1 MDTSPNQADSDL
13 PTPLD
18 WLAAGQEVGEGRYC
32 LRRKLGQGCSGV
44 VWLVWDQ
51 QLREL
56 AALKFLWPQIVSSPG
71 AMARWRREMLGARK
85 LSHPSI
91 ARIHDLCEAPG
102 QWPFAVMEY
111 VDGSA
116 MVAVPLPNTHGLWT
130 WREVVPWLRELCA
143 ALDYAHSQGVI
154 HRNLKP
160 SNLLFTNA
168 RRLKLADA
176 GLANLVPGEAIH
188 YLSPQQLEDCEPHI
202 TDDVY
207 SVGAIL
213 YQALTSQ
220 PPFHTG
226 DIAFQIRQTRP
237 LTVEERLLEL
247 GLENEFPADA
257 SALMMSCLAKDPGQ
271 RPQSI
276 RVILE
281 WLECAPTLAQPSPL
295 ESEALEVPSRA
306 PRGFRRTILTGGL
319 VLAMLLAGGVLWRD
333 WKTRSASPLSSPA
346 DTITEDAATEVEPAL
361 QEDSKSAGPV
371 NAKTPSAKAKAA
383 PAFSL
388 AGHSATVHAVAF
400 SPDGRWIISGSADQ
414 TIRIWDSETGRLKQ
428 TLQSGSGK
436 IYTLAIARNGRV
448 LASGG
453 EAGAIQIWDLATGD
467 LVRKIAGHQGAIH
480 ALVFSS
486 EGTRLYSAGDDKK
499 LRGWQPQNGALEI
512 TFQGHS
518 AAVLALALSPDG
530 RTLASGGA
538 DRAILLWDLR
548 TRSLNRMLSG
558 HGDAVHAVAFS
569 NDGQALVSASRDHA
583 IYWWDPPTGT
593 TKRSIKW
600 HQETAEALAFSPD
613 GSTLA
618 AGCKRRAVHLFELPL
633 SQQKKRQLLSAHT
646 GPVYAIAFSPDG
658 QWLASGGAD
667 ATVNVWRMSSARNFH

>member
-1 MDTSPNQADSDL
+1 MDVPPNQANSDL

-32 LRRKLGQGCSGV
+32 FRRKLGQGCAGV
-44 VWLVWDQ
+44 VWLAWDQ

-85 LSHPSI
+85 LSHPNI

-111 VDGSA
+111 VEGSDIA
-116 MVAVPLPNTHGLWT
+116 AVALPNTHGLWT

-168 RRLKLADA
+168 RRLKLADS

-188 YLSPQQLEDCEPHI
+188 YLSPRQLEDCEPHI

-220 PPFHTG
+220 PPFHSG

-237 LTVEERLLEL
+237 LTIEERLLEL

-257 SALMMSCLAKDPGQ
+257 SALVMSCLAKDPGQ

-276 RVILE
+276 GAILD
-281 WLECAPTLAQPSPL
+281 WLECDPGLAQPSPP
-295 ESEALEVPSRA
+295 EPEALPVPIRA
-306 PRGFRRTILTGGL
+306 PRNFRGTIITGGL
-319 VLAMLLAGGVLWRD
+319 VLAMLLAGGALWHG
-333 WKTRSASPLSSPA
+333 WKTRSVPPLLSPPE
-346 DTITEDAATEVEPAL
+346 TTTEDAATEAEPAL
-361 QEDSKSAGPV
+361 QEEPKSAGSV
-371 NAKTPSAKAKAA
+371 GAQTPSAKAKAA

-414 TIRIWDSETGRLKQ
+414 TIRIWDSESGALRQ
-428 TLQSGSGK
+428 TLGGNIGK

-448 LASGG
+448 LAGGG
-453 EAGAIQIWDLATGD
+453 EAGAIQLWDLATGE
-467 LVRKIAGHQGAIH
+467 LIRKIAGHQGAIH

-486 EGTRLYSAGDDKK
+486 EGTRLYSAGADKK
-499 LRGWQPQNGALEI
+499 LRGWHPQSGALET

-548 TRSLNRMLSG
+548 ARSLSRMLSG

-569 NDGQALVSASRDHA
+569 NDGQALASASRDHA
-583 IYWWDPPTGT
+583 IHWWDPQTGT
-593 TKRSIKW
+593 AKRSVKW
-600 HQETAEALAFSPD
+600 HQEVAEALAFSPD
-613 GSTLA
+613 GLTLA
-618 AGCKRRAVHLFELPL
+618 TGCKRKAVHLFELPL

-658 QWLASGGAD
+658 QWLASGSAD
-667 ATVNVWRMSSARNFH
+667 ATVKVWRMSSARNSR